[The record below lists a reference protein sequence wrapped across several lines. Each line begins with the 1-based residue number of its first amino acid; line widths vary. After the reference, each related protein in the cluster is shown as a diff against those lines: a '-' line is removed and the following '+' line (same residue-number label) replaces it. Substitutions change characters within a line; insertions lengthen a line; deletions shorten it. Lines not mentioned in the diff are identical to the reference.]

1 MFRYT
6 LCAGAIALA
15 LVFAPAAVFAQTTSM
30 SDSDYIAKVMT
41 AAPAAVVK
49 GATIVDMQ
57 TGTMR
62 TIQTGT
68 NGFTCMLVPPVAEP
82 MCADKNAMAWA
93 QALVAHRAPPDGI
106 GFVYMLAGDQ
116 GASNTDPYAHSATA
130 DNHWVKTGPHVMIV
144 GPAVKTLGYPMTS
157 DADATKPY
165 VMWPN
170 TPYAH
175 VMIPVSL
182 QP

>member
-6 LCAGAIALA
+6 LSAGAIALA
-15 LVFAPAAVFAQTTSM
+15 LVSAPSAVFAQQTAM

-57 TGTMR
+57 SGKMR

-68 NGFTCMLVPPVAEP
+68 NGFTCMLAPPVGEP
-82 MCADKNAMAWA
+82 MCADKNAMAWI
-93 QALVAHRAPPDGI
+93 QALVAHTAPPDGI
-106 GFVYMLAGDQ
+106 GFVYMRAGDK
-116 GASNTDPYAHSATA
+116 GASNTDPYANSATA
-130 DNHWVKTGPHVMIV
+130 DNHWAKTGSHVMIV
-144 GPAVKTLGYPMTS
+144 GASVKTMGYPMTS
-157 DADATKPY
+157 DPDVTKPY
-165 VMWPN
+165 VMWPE

-175 VMIPVSL
+175 LMIPVSL